1 LWGSKFFAVGYES
14 LLENVTCGNPHMS
27 AKRRVEPLNLKPVLW
42 MLWVANGVFLATLTV
57 GKLIHNPAMVE
68 FSFAGLAVGLVL
80 AFSLLFFGWLFA
92 PKPDQC

>member
-1 LWGSKFFAVGYES
+1 
-14 LLENVTCGNPHMS
+14 
-27 AKRRVEPLNLKPVLW
+27 